1 MTRHRIIGV
10 ITLLVFLLGGGAA
23 QEGSGGK
30 IQVALLLDTS
40 NSMDGL
46 IEQAKSQLW
55 KVVNEFALA
64 RQNGQPPA
72 LEIALY
78 EYGNDNLAAGEGY
91 IRMVA
96 PLTTD
101 LDRISED
108 LFNLTTNGGNEY
120 CGWVIRVAV
129 KDLQWSGGTNDL
141 KVIFI
146 AGNEPFSQGTVDFE
160 TSCRDAISRSIIVNT
175 IFCGDHEEGIRTDW
189 KQGADLADGKYMNI
203 DQDEAVVHIDA
214 PQDAQINRLNEQL
227 NDTYI
232 PFGSAGLALRER
244 QLAQDRN
251 AAGYGAANLSQRAV
265 AKSASGYKSADWDLV
280 DALDAGAVNLDD
292 VEEDQLP
299 EAMQKMSPE
308 ERKEFIAEQKQ
319 RRAEIQQQIQ
329 ALSKERRQY
338 VEAKRREQL
347 DGNTLDDAIIRAVR
361 EQAARKRYQF
371 DR

>member
-1 MTRHRIIGV
+1 MTRHRIIG
-10 ITLLVFLLGGGAA
+10 IFALLILLCYGGMA
-23 QEGSGGK
+23 QQSNGGK

-78 EYGNDNLAAGEGY
+78 EYGNDNLSSGEGY
-91 IRMVA
+91 IRMVT

-108 LFNLTTNGGNEY
+108 LFGLTTNGGNEY
-120 CGWVIRVAV
+120 CGWVIRSAV
-129 KDLQWSGGTNDL
+129 KDLKWDSGANEL

-146 AGNEPFSQGTVDFE
+146 AGNEPFSQGSVDFQA
-160 TSCRDAISRSIIVNT
+160 SCRDAIGRSIIVNT

-189 KQGADLADGKYMNI
+189 KKGADLADGKYMNI

-232 PFGSAGLALRER
+232 PFGSAGLARRER

-265 AKSASGYKSADWDLV
+265 AKSASSYKSADWDLV
-280 DALDAGAVNLDD
+280 DALDEGEVNLDD
-292 VEEDQLP
+292 LQEDQLP
-299 EAMQKMSPE
+299 EKMQKMSPA
-308 ERKEFIAEQKQ
+308 ERKQFIADQKK
-319 RRAEIQQQIQ
+319 RREKIQQQIQ
-329 ALSKERRQY
+329 TLSKERRQY
-338 VEAKRREQL
+338 VETKRREL
-347 DGNTLDDAIIRAVR
+347 SDSNTLDDAIIRTVR
-361 EQAARKRYQF
+361 EQAARKQYRF
-371 DR
+371 D

>member
-1 MTRHRIIGV
+1 MRHRIIGILV
-10 ITLLVFLLGGGAA
+10 LLGLLLGGGTA
-23 QEGSGGK
+23 QAQTGGK

-78 EYGNDNLAAGEGY
+78 EYGNDKLASGEGY
-91 IRMVA
+91 IRLVT

-108 LFNLTTNGGNEY
+108 LFSLTTDGGNEY
-120 CGWVIRVAV
+120 CGWAIREAV
-129 KDLQWSGGTNDL
+129 NDLKWSGGTNDL

-160 TSCRDAISRSIIVNT
+160 TSCRNAISQSIIVNT

-189 KQGADLADGKYMNI
+189 KKGADLADGKYMNI

-232 PFGSAGLALRER
+232 PFGSAGLARRER

-251 AAGYGAANLSQRAV
+251 AAAFGSANMSQRAV
-265 AKSASGYKSADWDLV
+265 AKSGAGYKSTDWDLV
-280 DALDAGAVNLDD
+280 DAIDEGDVSLDD
-292 VEEDQLP
+292 LQEDQLP
-299 EAMQKMSPE
+299 ETMQKMSPE
-308 ERKEFIAEQKQ
+308 ARKQFIAAQKQ

-347 DGNTLDDAIIRAVR
+347 DGNTLDDAIIRTVR
-361 EQAARKRYQF
+361 EQAARKRYRF
-371 DR
+371 D

>member
-1 MTRHRIIGV
+1 MTRHRITGIFV
-10 ITLLVFLLGGGAA
+10 LLILFI
-23 QEGSGGK
+23 SGGSAQQDNSGR

-46 IEQAKSQLW
+46 IDQAKSQLW

-64 RQNGQPPA
+64 RQNGRPPV

-78 EYGNDNLAAGEGY
+78 EYGNDRLASGEGY
-91 IRMVA
+91 IRMVT

-108 LFNLTTNGGNEY
+108 LFALTTDGGNEY
-120 CGWVIRVAV
+120 CGWVIRSAV
-129 KDLQWSGGTNDL
+129 DDLKWSGEANHL

-146 AGNEPFSQGTVDFE
+146 AGNEPFSQGSVDFE
-160 TSCRDAISRSIIVNT
+160 TSCRTAISRSIIVNT

-189 KQGADLADGKYMNI
+189 KKGADLADGKYMNI

-214 PQDAQINRLNEQL
+214 PQDAQINLLNEQL

-232 PFGSAGLALRER
+232 PFGSAGLARRER

-265 AKSASGYKSADWDLV
+265 AKSAAGYNSADWDLV
-280 DALDAGAVNLDD
+280 DALDAGEVNL
-292 VEEDQLP
+292 EEIEAEQLP
-299 EAMQKMSPE
+299 EKMRKMGPA
-308 ERKEFIAEQKQ
+308 ERKQYIAEQKQ
-319 RRAEIQQQIQ
+319 RRSAIQQQIQ

-338 VEAKRREQL
+338 VDAKRREL
-347 DGNTLDDAIIRAVR
+347 RDGNTLDDAIIQTVR
-361 EQAARKRYQF
+361 EQAARKRYRF
-371 DR
+371 D